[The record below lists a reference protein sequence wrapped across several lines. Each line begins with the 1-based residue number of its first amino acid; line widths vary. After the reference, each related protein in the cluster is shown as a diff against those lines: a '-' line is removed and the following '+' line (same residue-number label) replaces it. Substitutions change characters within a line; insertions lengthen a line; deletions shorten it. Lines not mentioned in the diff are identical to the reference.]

1 MSIKIP
7 VSAELNQQAITQQ
20 IDSVRDAL
28 NSLGKDAQGAGKI
41 KFEPINKVSLE
52 NVKKMRTEFDAI
64 VKMSPGLKKAL
75 AAGGQGG
82 KSFDDVQ
89 WNQVFKDEK
98 QRREH
103 ANSLLRRLLPEDS
116 PNVKPT
122 PDGRPGPSPD
132 PQPQPTPGTG
142 SWRRAGMGAVA
153 GIAGGVASQ
162 IGGIGGGAASGALAG
177 GLAGGPLGAAVGGLA
192 GAITSLLGAIGE
204 SRDIAVSLDTLK
216 RTLGDTNVSFK
227 ELQDSTRGL
236 ADEYSLADAEASALT
251 KRYANL
257 SGSEDVADSR
267 NDVGVGVG
275 FSRSFGLD
283 PSAGVGFFGQMRG
296 MGITQSADDSKKLAL
311 MIGESVAK
319 AGDLPRL
326 GDVLAGLTRY
336 MEGAARTSLTAPN
349 SAAWLSQFAGLEKSG
364 LAGMDP
370 TTAASIIGSI
380 DGSIRQGGI
389 TEAGRNFMNG
399 TLQRDQG
406 LNTIQAAIQL
416 EGGAFGTGRSTFGAD
431 SPMSRFYSKY
441 GGGAPLDSWNSDES
455 NVSVLQRNLVKQYEG
470 KPPELMLDAF
480 KNTFGTSYGQS
491 AAWMASDPEKNDNML
506 KRMQR
511 LGINWKDVNATGVS
525 RMSQIESNKDLSEAD
540 KDTMIKEAASKNQE
554 DTIGS
559 EARRASID
567 GGNAMVRLAT
577 EGLPML
583 SSIQAGVLKIAGL
596 DPQGPQKDAL
606 KNAHEKRTD
615 EIENGPLGIERGEAV
630 KEYNETVPLWKRL
643 TGSSMDDKEQRAKER
658 MDLANADLSKA
669 RDAEKKRYD
678 SELADLAANTPA
690 PPPTRATSYKTAGD
704 EHITRLEKIKKEQG
718 AEYESAQASFEM
730 AVPEDQRGPDA
741 QLDDEQTFARDRME
755 AAKAD
760 YDSAMSTERD
770 RFKAESGT
778 ADGVTP
784 ELLKRAAESD
794 RKAGL
799 PAGTTAGLM
808 MQESSFNSNAE
819 SNAGAKG
826 LHQIMPDN
834 VEEYSRRVG
843 RKLDPTNTA
852 DSFYMYDEL
861 MAERRRKYGNNT
873 EKVLRSYHGGYDEE
887 KWGDVNED
895 YVPAIERR
903 KRELAKSGAFDK
915 TPATQPSKPV
925 VATPA
930 TEAGKPA
937 PKFTQIPLP
946 DKTPAIESK
955 PVSDVKPAV
964 NDQDV
969 MPPAEKRKRELS
981 ENGAQDELPA
991 IERRKRELA
1000 ANTNAAPSTMTHKVD
1015 VDVTMR
1021 DLNGN
1026 QMNNAAINTT
1036 VGKPLVSGQN

>member
-75 AAGGQGG
+75 GAAGQSG
-82 KSFDDVQ
+82 KPFDDVQ
-89 WNQVFKDEK
+89 WDKVWKDER

-103 ANSLLRRLLPEDS
+103 ANSLLRRLLPEDT
-116 PNVKPT
+116 PNIQDNPEQ
-122 PDGRPGPSPD
+122 PGRPNPKQD
-132 PQPQPTPGTG
+132 KTPGTG
-142 SWRRAGMGAVA
+142 SWRRAGIGAVA
-153 GIAGGVASQ
+153 GVAGGVAGQ
-162 IGGIGGGAASGALAG
+162 IGGIGGGVAGGALAG

-204 SRDIAVSLDTLK
+204 ARDIAVGLDTLK

-227 ELQDSTRGL
+227 ELQDSTRDL
-236 ADEYSLADAEASALT
+236 ADEYSLTDAEASGLT

-311 MIGESVAK
+311 LIGESVAK

-349 SAAWLSQFAGLEKSG
+349 SAAWLSQFAGLERSG

-370 TTAASIIGSI
+370 STAASIISSI

-389 TEAGRNFMNG
+389 TEAGKNFMNG

-431 SPMSRFYSKY
+431 SPMSRFYAKF
-441 GGGAPLDSWNSDES
+441 GGSAPVASWTADES
-455 NVSVLQRNLVKQYEG
+455 NVSVLQRNLIKQYQG

-491 AAWMASDPEKNDNML
+491 AAWMSSDPEKNDSML

-525 RMSQIESNKDLSEAD
+525 RMSQIEANKDLSED
-540 KDTMIKEAASKNQE
+540 EKDTMIKEAASKNQE
-554 DTIGS
+554 DTVGS

-583 SSIQAGVLKIAGL
+583 SSIQAGVLKLAGL
-596 DPQGPQKDAL
+596 DPQGPQKTAL
-606 KNAHEKRTD
+606 KTAHEKRSE

-630 KEYNETVPLWKRL
+630 KDYNEKVPMWQRL
-643 TGSSMDDKEQRAKER
+643 TGSYLDDTQQRAKER
-658 MDLANADLSKA
+658 MENANAALSKA
-669 RDAEKKRYD
+669 REGEKSRY
-678 SELADLAANTPA
+678 ENEQTELAANTPKA
-690 PPPTRATSYKTAGD
+690 LPPPTRSTSNRTAGD
-704 EHITRLEKIKKEQG
+704 EHMARLEKIKKEQG
-718 AEYESAQASFEM
+718 AEYQSAQDAFDM
-730 AVPEDQRGPDA
+730 AVPEDLRGPDA
-741 QLDDEQTFARDRME
+741 KLDDEQSFARDRLD
-755 AAKAD
+755 AAKAE
-760 YDSAMSTERD
+760 YDSAIRAEKERYTSE
-770 RFKAESGT
+770 RGA

-784 ELLKRAAESD
+784 DLLKRAAESD
-794 RKAGL
+794 KKAGL
-799 PAGTTAGLM
+799 PPGTTAGLM
-808 MQESSFNSNAE
+808 MQESSFNSNAV
-819 SNAGAKG
+819 SSAGAKG

-834 VEEYSRRVG
+834 VEELSRLAG

-861 MAERRRKYGNNT
+861 MAERRRIYGKNT
-873 EKVLRSYHGGYDEE
+873 EKMLRSYHGGYDET
-887 KWGDVNED
+887 KWGDVNKD

-903 KRELAKSGAFDK
+903 KRELAANY
-915 TPATQPSKPV
+915 PA
-925 VATPA
+925 AT
-930 TEAGKPA
+930 
-937 PKFTQIPLP
+937 
-946 DKTPAIESK
+946 S
-955 PVSDVKPAV
+955 
-964 NDQDV
+964 
-969 MPPAEKRKRELS
+969 
-981 ENGAQDELPA
+981 
-991 IERRKRELA
+991 
-1000 ANTNAAPSTMTHKVD
+1000 MTHNVA

-1021 DLNGN
+1021 DPSGN
-1026 QMNNAAINTT
+1026 RMNNASINTT
-1036 VGKPLVSGQN
+1036 VGKPAVSGQ